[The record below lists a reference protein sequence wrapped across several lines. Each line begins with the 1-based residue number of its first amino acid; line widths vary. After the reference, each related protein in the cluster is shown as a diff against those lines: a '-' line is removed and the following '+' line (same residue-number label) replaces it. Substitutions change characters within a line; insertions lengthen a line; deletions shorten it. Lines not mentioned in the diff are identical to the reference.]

1 MTRKQTKHGA
11 VQRRS
16 FLIRKTAVF
25 SFYMMWLALFVA
37 ACAPV
42 RLNKIDTFYTP
53 LPKSSKHLD
62 VPKYGTEHRLSGYPY
77 VYWHFNKQK
86 QQQLGLQSPE
96 TSPDS
101 LLFRM
106 WVTNPVGRAGQPHL
120 LLELRKDS
128 ISWHGT
134 LVLMR
139 VDFQS
144 KTLKETITRSKT
156 TDLKPL
162 ATSWEKL
169 ADSLKF
175 YQVDIL
181 PTDDQIPEYYD
192 KYTGYGNNNM
202 TFSFEYATKESY
214 RFYQYNDI
222 YRVPDKFWQPQNVI
236 NILNLL
242 EREFKWDAQA
252 REYFR

>member
-1 MTRKQTKHGA
+1 MTRKQTKLVAIHSHYA
-11 VQRRS
+11 
-16 FLIRKTAVF
+16 LICKTAVI
-25 SFYMMWLALFVA
+25 SFHMMLVVLFVG
-37 ACAPV
+37 ACSPV

-53 LPKSSKHLD
+53 LPESSKQLD
-62 VPKYGTEHRLSGYPY
+62 IPKYGNDHRLSGYPY
-77 VYWHFNKQK
+77 VYWHFCKQK
-86 QQQLGLQSPE
+86 QQQLKLQSPE
-96 TSPDS
+96 TSSDS

-106 WVTNPVGRAGQPHL
+106 WITNPVGRAGQPHL

-162 ATSWEKL
+162 STSWEKL

-175 YQVDIL
+175 YQADIL
-181 PTDDQIPEYYD
+181 PTDDQIPGYYD
-192 KYTGYGNNNM
+192 NYSGYGNNNM

-242 EREFKWDAQA
+242 EREFQWDAQA
-252 REYFR
+252 RDYFR